1 MLASSLRMGTHA
13 RTLAIAGICAA
24 FVLVGAA
31 AEVVL
36 FPRVLPTL
44 TRFRDPSPQ
53 GMTQPQLE
61 ALLGH
66 VARSLKPDLRAR
78 LAEAV
83 LSESTRAGYDPLFVL
98 ALVSVESGFRPL
110 VSSERGAYG
119 LMQLKPSTFAWI
131 AGRERDLDDAAA
143 VAEDPVLDVRMAV
156 RYFHWLN
163 KRFRNRDE
171 ALMAYNAGPGRMQQF
186 KRTQIPASVREYAR
200 KVNREHQRFTRLAAS
215 AVQPGG
221 EMLARAN

>member
-1 MLASSLRMGTHA
+1 MASRA
-13 RTLAIAGICAA
+13 RTFAIAGICAA
-24 FVLVGAA
+24 FVLAGAA
-31 AEVVL
+31 AEVL
-36 FPRVLPTL
+36 LLPRIIPVFRELRDGGGSSTL
-44 TRFRDPSPQ
+44 TE
-53 GMTQPQLE
+53 PQLE
-61 ALLGH
+61 ALLAR
-66 VARSLKPDLRAR
+66 VARSLKPEMRAR

-83 LSESTRAGYDPLFVL
+83 LSESARAGYDPLFVL

-171 ALMAYNAGPGRMQQF
+171 ALMAYNAGPSRMHQF
-186 KRTQIPASVREYAR
+186 KRTQIPPSVRDYAR
-200 KVNREHQRFTRLAAS
+200 KVNSEHHRFSRLAGS
-215 AVQPGG
+215 AVQPGS

>member
-1 MLASSLRMGTHA
+1 MA
-13 RTLAIAGICAA
+13 
-24 FVLVGAA
+24 
-31 AEVVL
+31 L
-36 FPRVLPTL
+36 FPRALPTL
-44 TRFRDPSPQ
+44 LRLRQDSGSGISQ
-53 GMTQPQLE
+53 AQLE
-61 ALLGH
+61 DLLAQ
-66 VARSLKPDLRAR
+66 VARRLDPLLRAR

-131 AGRERDLDDAAA
+131 AGRERDLDAEAA

-163 KRFRNRDE
+163 KRFPNRDE
-171 ALMAYNAGPGRMQQF
+171 ALMAYNAGPSRMRHF
-186 KRTQIPASVREYAR
+186 KRTHIPHSVRGYAR
-200 KVNREHQRFTRLAAS
+200 KVNREHQRLTRLANRGA
-215 AVQPGG
+215 QPRG
-221 EMLARAN
+221 EMLARAD

>member
-1 MLASSLRMGTHA
+1 MGSRA
-13 RTLAIAGICAA
+13 RTFAIAGICAA
-24 FVLVGAA
+24 FVLAGAA

-36 FPRVLPTL
+36 LPRIVPVFRELRDGGGSSTL
-44 TRFRDPSPQ
+44 
-53 GMTQPQLE
+53 TQPQLE
-61 ALLGH
+61 ALLAR
-66 VARSLKPDLRAR
+66 VARSLKPELRER

-83 LSESTRAGYDPLFVL
+83 LSESARAGYDPLFVL

-171 ALMAYNAGPGRMQQF
+171 ALMAYNAGPSRMHHF
-186 KRTQIPASVREYAR
+186 KRTQIPPSVRDYAR
-200 KVNREHQRFTRLAAS
+200 KVNREHQRFSRLAGS
-215 AVQPGG
+215 AVQPGS